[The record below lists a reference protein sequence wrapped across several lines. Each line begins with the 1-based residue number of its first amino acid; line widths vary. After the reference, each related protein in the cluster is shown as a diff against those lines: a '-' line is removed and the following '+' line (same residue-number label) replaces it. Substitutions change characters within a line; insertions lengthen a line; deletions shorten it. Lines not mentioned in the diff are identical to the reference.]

1 MVAITLITS
10 NKQHNSRSLNG
21 NGQNGHLK
29 GPLKLTKEAVAVP
42 VKMPGTGGIN
52 LIYIFTTTTNEN
64 VHAIATLFLYITV
77 YI

>member
-52 LIYIFTTTTNEN
+52 LIYI
-64 VHAIATLFLYITV
+64 
-77 YI
+77 